1 MSNTCIHIQ
10 GISVYSSGIACNS
23 RLTSSHRHSFME
35 TNRQD
40 IIIIRCCYWRGQQPH
55 LSQTLSVEWS
65 RLSSEHV
72 SKQPVSLS
80 YLLWS
85 KPTEITYTVSTVI
98 KKHNLYFVKI
108 GQMVWAS
115 SPVVFNTKGPGWLI
129 ICSNVLVCTC
139 TGRPQLWQQQSQ
151 EHNIPHYHSRGKQN
165 SMWMRLLSNI
175 FTIICFRQRLLM
187 DRDIFFVQS
196 INNYGHSIFFC
207 ARNWQ
212 SNNFPENI
220 RKC

>member
-1 MSNTCIHIQ
+1 MSNTFVHVQ
-10 GISVYSSGIACNS
+10 GLSVYSSGIACYS

-40 IIIIRCCYWRGQQPH
+40 IIIRCYWRGQQPH

-80 YLLWS
+80 YSLWS
-85 KPTEITYTVSTVI
+85 KPTEITYTVSTVM
-98 KKHNLYFVKI
+98 KSTTRWSEHHLLF
-108 GQMVWAS
+108 
-115 SPVVFNTKGPGWLI
+115 VFNTKGPGWLM

-139 TGRPQLWQQQSQ
+139 TGRPQLWQQQSP
-151 EHNIPHYHSRGKQN
+151 EHNIPHYHSRGKHKR
-165 SMWMRLLSNI
+165 MRMRLLSNI
-175 FTIICFRQRLLM
+175 ITIICFRQRLLM
-187 DRDIFFVQS
+187 DRDVFLVQS

-207 ARNWQ
+207 AWNWQ